1 MNVPSM
7 HVPYIGLMYYACTD
21 LVHLFYECVDKC
33 YHSMHGSGME
43 QECRNKYTVNNYLGS
58 TKFLQLQVQLLFI
71 CFVCSVVMTVD
82 LLLAPSEATAVDM
95 PEG

>member
-58 TKFLQLQVQLLFI
+58 TKFLQLHSTAAVHLFRLL
-71 CFVCSVVMTVD
+71 CGYDC
-82 LLLAPSEATAVDM
+82 
-95 PEG
+95 